1 MHVVS
6 VLFNPFQ
13 IEEFGGKQETRSLI
27 NLYLAVGE
35 LKHDVVNGYYPMP
48 MHLSDSVQATIRKCL
63 ACDKKDRM
71 SIRQALHDDPWLN
84 DNGHL
89 PSPFATTTTND
100 SYNNNSN
107 HQHPSSSL
115 ILEEKQ
121 LNVRKTIVYHPINT
135 SIYFTGSA
143 TTTPSLE
150 ENAKTKEMLRAE
162 HYQHMLSTLK
172 ETQLRPM
179 TSNDSSSFRL
189 NHLFYKLYKRITK
202 ADHLTYYTMNTSL
215 LPYRQ
220 PAETLLMLVRLACEL
235 LGITY
240 RFTSTCTT
248 ELVCVLTL
256 RQDNN
261 NHDLACD
268 PPPSPASLPQPRHS
282 QSSATSTTSW
292 TSRLKRLSHSQ
303 RIGSTWIYI
312 GGGSSAL
319 AAGHYQTCHS
329 PSTPSYVTTT
339 PTSYEDGTVMF
350 SIETLSSS
358 AASACNSMVE
368 SIEGSLAY
376 QQQEDIAA
384 LRFSK
389 ISGCSKVF
397 KLATGWINGVLL
409 SPS

>member
-1 MHVVS
+1 
-6 VLFNPFQ
+6 
-13 IEEFGGKQETRSLI
+13 
-27 NLYLAVGE
+27 
-35 LKHDVVNGYYPMP
+35 MP
-48 MHLSDSVQATIRKCL
+48 MHLSDSLQTTIRKCL

-84 DNGHL
+84 DDGHL
-89 PSPFATTTTND
+89 PSPFATTTSTTIN
-100 SYNNNSN
+100 SYNNNSSSY
-107 HQHPSSSL
+107 QHPSSSML
-115 ILEEKQ
+115 TEEKQ
-121 LNVRKTIVYHPINT
+121 SHVHKTIVYHPINT

-162 HYQHMLSTLK
+162 HYQHLLNTLN
-172 ETQLRPM
+172 ETQLQPM
-179 TSNDSSSFRL
+179 ASNDSSSFRL

-215 LPYRQ
+215 IPYRQ

-240 RFTSTCTT
+240 RFTSTSTT

-261 NHDLACD
+261 SHDLSCD

-319 AAGHYQTCHS
+319 AAGHYQTS
-329 PSTPSYVTTT
+329 PSPPSSTTPNFVTTP

-358 AASACNSMVE
+358 SSVAASANNSMME
-368 SIEGSLAY
+368 SIDGNFISSTFQQ
-376 QQQEDIAA
+376 QQQEDVAA

-409 SPS
+409 SP

>member
-1 MHVVS
+1 
-6 VLFNPFQ
+6 
-13 IEEFGGKQETRSLI
+13 
-27 NLYLAVGE
+27 
-35 LKHDVVNGYYPMP
+35 MP
-48 MHLSDSVQATIRKCL
+48 MHLSDSLQATIRKCL

-84 DNGHL
+84 DDGHL
-89 PSPFATTTTND
+89 LSPFATTTN
-100 SYNNNSN
+100 SYNNNSSSY
-107 HQHPSSSL
+107 QHPSSSML
-115 ILEEKQ
+115 TEEKQ
-121 LNVRKTIVYHPINT
+121 SHVHKTIVYHPINT

-162 HYQHMLSTLK
+162 HYQHLLNTLN
-172 ETQLRPM
+172 EIQLQPM
-179 TSNDSSSFRL
+179 ESNDSSSFRL

-240 RFTSTCTT
+240 RFTSTSTT

-261 NHDLACD
+261 NHDLSCD

-319 AAGHYQTCHS
+319 AAGHYQTS
-329 PSTPSYVTTT
+329 PSPPSSTTPNFVTTP

-358 AASACNSMVE
+358 SSVAASANNSMME
-368 SIEGSLAY
+368 SIEGNFTSSTFQQQ
-376 QQQEDIAA
+376 QQQEDVAA

-409 SPS
+409 SP